1 MLHKSFQVLETKADG
16 EHGEFTALVSTFG
29 NVDHVGDRIV
39 RGAYAKTLAD
49 WRKSGDPL
57 PIILAH
63 QWDDVMAHVGY
74 ANAADILETPKGL
87 QVTGKLDVDDNP
99 VARQV
104 YKLMKRRTLK
114 EFSIGYSV
122 PAGGEHRAKDGANEI
137 TEIHLAECGPCLKG
151 IDPKTE
157 LQAVKSALH
166 GEKTPEALAE
176 DAKRTAREVE
186 EQKIP
191 EDVPAAEQKAM
202 SASDRGGMA
211 RRMREMADMMEMD
224 PMPMAESE
232 MAQRMR
238 AMADEM
244 GGKPKSVD
252 TELQEVK
259 ARLAV
264 SEKALE
270 DLKKEQEANVT
281 DKEPVARSVDSLRKQ
296 ANAVALEVA
305 SGDLPMPP
313 PKAAPKQP
321 EPSLELAE
329 LKRRMRDEMLGVLSG
344 GNIE

>member
-1 MLHKSFQVLETKADG
+1 MEHLLLKATVTAATDEGTFTAVISTAAIDRDKDIVEPSAVVDALHKWVPTGKKVPLSWNHSVAAEDIVGHLNPETAHAVGNEVVADG
-16 EHGEFTALVSTFG
+16 WVDQSIDHGKHAWRLV
-29 NVDHVGDRIV
+29 
-39 RGAYAKTLAD
+39 
-49 WRKSGDPL
+49 KSGTLGFSYGYLVVKATQRKGGGLHIKALDIFEVTAT
-57 PIILAH
+57 PIP
-63 QWDDVMAHVGY
+63 
-74 ANAADILETPKGL
+74 ANGETRVL
-87 QVTGKLDVDDNP
+87 S
-99 VARQV
+99 
-104 YKLMKRRTLK
+104 
-114 EFSIGYSV
+114 F
-122 PAGGEHRAKDGANEI
+122 
-137 TEIHLAECGPCLKG
+137 
-151 IDPKTE
+151 
-157 LQAVKSALH
+157 KSA
-166 GEKTPEALAE
+166 EALAE

-191 EDVPAAEQKAM
+191 EDVPAAAPEPEIDVLK
-202 SASDRGGMA
+202 
-211 RRMREMADMMEMD
+211 
-224 PMPMAESE
+224 
-232 MAQRMR
+232 
-238 AMADEM
+238 
-244 GGKPKSVD
+244 
-252 TELQEVK
+252 ELQEVK